1 MPYGLR
7 GKEGVPLDELAVGAE
22 RDMRAAARGDDDEDD
37 VQGHISEEEEEEVK
51 GDEAAE
57 QGGEEDADAD
67 DESGDGM
74 APAEEPDIDETD
86 VEENDD
92 DDDDDDDGDDEPAPV
107 QQPVV
112 VQPPVI
118 APPPPVMAVM
128 PMVAPRHKKGCMR
141 RRKVCATLPN
151 HLTCCSITP
160 NASALMHIAAG
171 SARQH
176 PRHNQACDPPA
187 RAVLC
192 EILTQKKTHRT
203 KQHPPHLSPFGRHHI
218 YAPYPG
224 AVVSSAC
231 PVAETDSQTQLRH
244 HVRQHCRLPLFPLV
258 QA

>member
-57 QGGEEDADAD
+57 QGGEEDANAIE
-67 DESGDGM
+67 ESGDGM
-74 APAEEPDIDETD
+74 SPAEESDIDETD
-86 VEENDD
+86 VEDDD

-112 VQPPVI
+112 VQPIV
-118 APPPPVMAVM
+118 PPPPAMAVM

-151 HLTCCSITP
+151 HLTCCSTTP
-160 NASALMHIAAG
+160 NASALMHVAAG
-171 SARQH
+171 SARPH

-192 EILTQKKTHRT
+192 EILT
-203 KQHPPHLSPFGRHHI
+203 KQHTNKTTPTTRVPFWRYHICTLSRRGGVKRMS
-218 YAPYPG
+218 G
-224 AVVSSAC
+224 C
-231 PVAETDSQTQLRH
+231 
-244 HVRQHCRLPLFPLV
+244 
-258 QA
+258 